1 MMNRLLLLSFLCLFA
16 LGTRAGI
23 QTTDRVAVSELT
35 VVPGGDAA
43 YFDVS
48 LQGSDVVYTAF
59 EISLQLPD
67 GLNVDYYYGELDVAL
82 RKVSGSVFPYTE
94 DRDGNKTYYHT
105 LSCSYGV
112 IGDGILKVMVYSN
125 QNKDFIATSG
135 VLFRVYVKASPF
147 MKPGKAKIVS
157 SNVFFVT
164 KDEVQYDIQP
174 AEFDVVSVD
183 NQSSV
188 TLSVSKTNKWS
199 SCVLPF
205 NAALPEG
212 VKAYM
217 FGSENGDYVVLR
229 EAQAFEAFTP
239 YLVYSENGYSG
250 SLSGTV
256 DATQYVEVAT
266 DGLLNGAVKQQQ
278 VTEGYVMQNK
288 GNGVKFYNV
297 NGKSFT
303 IPAGKCW
310 LSVASGAKQS
320 YGFTFETD
328 GIGGV
333 EAESVADKAVY
344 SLDGRLVE
352 NPQSGC
358 IYIIGGKKMIK
369 K

>member
-16 LGTRAGI
+16 IGIRAGI
-23 QTTDRVAVSELT
+23 QTTDRIIISDLT

-59 EISLQLPD
+59 EISLQMPD
-67 GLNVDYYYGELDVAL
+67 GLNVDYYNGELDVAL
-82 RKVSGSVFPYTE
+82 RKVGSSVFPFTE

-105 LSCSYGV
+105 LSCSYGT
-112 IGDGILKVMVYSN
+112 IGEGILKVMVKSDL
-125 QNKDFIATSG
+125 NKDFIAKSG
-135 VLFRVYVKASPF
+135 VLFRVYVKASPY

-164 KDEVQYDIQP
+164 KEEVQYDIQP
-174 AEFDVVSVD
+174 TEFDVVSVG
-183 NQSSV
+183 NQSTV
-188 TLSVSKTNKWS
+188 ALSVSKTNNWS
-199 SCVLPF
+199 TCVLPF
-205 NAALPEG
+205 DAALPAG

-217 FGSENGDYVVLR
+217 FGGESGDYVVLK
-229 EAQAFEAFTP
+229 EVQAFEAFTP
-239 YLVYSENGYSG
+239 YVVNAANGYNG

-256 DATQYVEVAT
+256 DAAQYVEVAT

-278 VTEGYVMQNK
+278 ITEGYVMQNK
-288 GNGVKFYNV
+288 GDGVKFYNV

-310 LSVASGAKQS
+310 LSVASNAKQS
-320 YGFTFETD
+320 YGFSFDSD
-328 GIGGV
+328 GIDEV
-333 EAESVADKAVY
+333 EPETVSDKTVY

>member
-1 MMNRLLLLSFLCLFA
+1 MINRLLLLSLLWFCTI
-16 LGTRAGI
+16 GIRAGI
-23 QTTDRVAVSELT
+23 QTTDRIIISELT

-48 LQGSDVVYTAF
+48 LQGSDVIYTAF
-59 EISLQLPD
+59 EVSLQMPE
-67 GLNVDYYYGELDVAL
+67 GLDVDYYNGELDVAL
-82 RKVSGSVFPYTE
+82 RKVSGSVYPFTE

-105 LSCSYGV
+105 LSCSYGA
-112 IGDGILKVMVYSN
+112 IGEGILKVMVKSDS
-125 QNKDFIATSG
+125 NKDFIATSG
-135 VLFRVYVKASPF
+135 LLFRVYVKASPF

-157 SNVFFVT
+157 SNVFFAT
-164 KDEVQYDIQP
+164 KEEVQYDIQP
-174 AEFDVVSVD
+174 AEFDVSVA
-183 NQSSV
+183 NQSTV
-188 TLSVSKTNKWS
+188 ALSVSNTNKWS
-199 SCVLPF
+199 TCVLPF
-205 NAALPEG
+205 AAALPAG
-212 VKAYM
+212 VKAYTY
-217 FGSENGDYVVLR
+217 GRESGDYIILS
-229 EAQAFEAFTP
+229 EATSFEAFTP
-239 YLVYSENGYSG
+239 YVVYAENGYSG

-297 NGKSFT
+297 NGKSFS

-310 LSVASGAKQS
+310 LSVASAAKQS